1 MSKYYIYD
9 REIVM
14 KKGLDKGFLR
24 SVNTYEQALVYVSN
38 NPNAY
43 IIKKVSKWV
52 KIQFTVWK

>member
-43 IIKKVSKWV
+43 IIKKVSK
-52 KIQFTVWK
+52 